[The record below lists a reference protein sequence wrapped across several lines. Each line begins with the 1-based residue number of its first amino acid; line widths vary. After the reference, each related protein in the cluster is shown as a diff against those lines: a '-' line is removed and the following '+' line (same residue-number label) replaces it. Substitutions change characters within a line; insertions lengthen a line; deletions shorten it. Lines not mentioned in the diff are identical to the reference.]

1 MKVVFTMGG
10 ITHYLSPLLDNVVRK
25 GVDVVMVIPSVKDN
39 QTIGKGVKLVN
50 NEALYQVRY
59 SEIKQGWYGKTILT
73 DLKTILNEEKP
84 DIVVLGWPYF
94 LQYFFDRQLRLLIKE
109 NNIKL
114 IIREIPFQVPFWAI
128 ELFQGES
135 CV

>member
-50 NEALYQVRY
+50 NKSGIAR
-59 SEIKQGWYGKTILT
+59 SSKDGMAKQ
-73 DLKTILNEEKP
+73 
-84 DIVVLGWPYF
+84 F
-94 LQYFFDRQLRLLIKE
+94 
-109 NNIKL
+109 
-114 IIREIPFQVPFWAI
+114 
-128 ELFQGES
+128 
-135 CV
+135 

>member
-114 IIREIPFQVPFWAI
+114 IIREIPSSSFWAI

>member
-109 NNIKL
+109 NNIDN
-114 IIREIPFQVPFWAI
+114 
-128 ELFQGES
+128 
-135 CV
+135 

>member
-84 DIVVLGWPYF
+84 DIVIIDSIQTMYREEISSAPGSVALFPAI
-94 LQYFFDRQLRLLIKE
+94 FF
-109 NNIKL
+109 
-114 IIREIPFQVPFWAI
+114 
-128 ELFQGES
+128 
-135 CV
+135 

>member
-59 SEIKQGWYGKTILT
+59 SEIKQGWYGKQ
-73 DLKTILNEEKP
+73 
-84 DIVVLGWPYF
+84 F
-94 LQYFFDRQLRLLIKE
+94 
-109 NNIKL
+109 
-114 IIREIPFQVPFWAI
+114 
-128 ELFQGES
+128 
-135 CV
+135 